1 MKYVA
6 NDDFIVRYMAE
17 HREAMIEDIRTLVAI
32 DSAKGPAAPGA
43 PFGPG
48 PRKALDA
55 ALELGK
61 RLGFTVRDIDGY
73 CGEITWEAGEERVSA
88 LCHLDIVPIGEGWTR
103 DPLGK
108 SPMEGSLL
116 YGRGT
121 GDNKGPAVAT
131 LYALA
136 ALKASGYQPKR
147 TLQLIVGCDE
157 ECGMSDMVEYLKRV
171 PAPKYAFSP
180 DAGFPAVHG
189 EKGFVKGDFT
199 YTYHAPS
206 CIVELYS
213 GVQVNV
219 VPHHAYAVV
228 ASMQAAA
235 MPEAE
240 YITVTQ
246 EGENVRIAA
255 LGEPSHAA
263 DPQHGRNAIGLL
275 MQYLAKV
282 LPMGDGALP
291 GVGYVAENLGT
302 TYDGAGVGVAC
313 ADEVS
318 GPLTLNVGILRGD
331 AASFNIRIDIRNPV
345 TIDESK
351 NAAILQE
358 SFLKMGF
365 TGTGTSEPP
374 LYLPLDHP
382 LICALHDVY
391 TTVTG
396 DTRKPATMGGG
407 TYARALPCAVAYG
420 PGMPGFGGGGAHGAD
435 ESVDIDM
442 LVKAGQVYFH
452 AFAALSEL

>member
-1 MKYVA
+1 MKYIA
-6 NDDFIVRYMAE
+6 NDEFAVRYMAE
-17 HREAMIEDIRTLVAI
+17 HRDEMIRDIRTLVAI
-32 DSAKGPAAPGA
+32 DSAKGEAAPGA

-55 ALELGK
+55 ALEIG
-61 RLGFTVRDIDGY
+61 RRMGFSVRDIDGY
-73 CGEITWEAGEERVSA
+73 CGEITWEAGEEKVAA

-116 YGRGT
+116 YGRGSE
-121 GDNKGPAVAT
+121 DNKGPAMAT

-171 PAPKYAFSP
+171 SAPKYAFSP

-189 EKGFVKGDFT
+189 EKGFVKGTFT
-199 YTYHAPS
+199 YTYREPS
-206 CIVELYS
+206 AVKELYA
-213 GVQVNV
+213 GIQVNV
-219 VPHHAYAVV
+219 VPHHAYAVLQG
-228 ASMQAAA
+228 MQAAS
-235 MPEAE
+235 MPPAP

-246 EGENVRIAA
+246 EGEDVRIAA
-255 LGEPSHAA
+255 LGEPAHAA
-263 DPQHGRNAIGLL
+263 DPGNGRNAIGLL
-275 MQYLAKV
+275 MQYLALV

-291 GVGYVAENLGT
+291 GIGYIAQSLGT
-302 TYDGAGVGVAC
+302 AYDGAGVGVAC
-313 ADEVS
+313 SDAVS
-318 GPLTLNVGILRGD
+318 GALTLNVGILRGD
-331 AASFNIRIDIRNPV
+331 AASLTIRIDIRNPV
-345 TIDESK
+345 TCDQVK
-351 NAAILQE
+351 NAEILQA
-358 SFLKMGF
+358 SFHKAGF
-365 TGTGTSEPP
+365 TGEATSQPP

-382 LICALHDVY
+382 LVKALHDVY

-396 DTRKPATMGGG
+396 DTRPPVTMGGG

-420 PGMPGFGGGGAHGAD
+420 PGMPGYGGGGAHGAD
-435 ESVDIDM
+435 ERVDIDM
-442 LVKAGQVYFH
+442 LQKAGQVYFH